1 MRRCVLGIV
10 CVLALGTMVHAED
23 APKGMIGIMIKV
35 DEENKDGKIVI
46 DGVISDSPAEK
57 AGFKMGDV
65 IIKVNDKA
73 AENLEDTVK
82 EIIKQE
88 PGTKIKIVI
97 KREGKEK
104 TIEVEVGKRR
114 DT

>member
-1 MRRCVLGIV
+1 
-10 CVLALGTMVHAED
+10 MVRADDE
-23 APKGMIGIMIKV
+23 PKGMIGIMIKV
-35 DEENKDGKIVI
+35 DEDNKDGKIVI
-46 DGVISDSPAEK
+46 VGIVDDSPAAK
-57 AGFKMGDV
+57 AGFKMDDV

-82 EIIKQE
+82 EIVKHE

-104 TIEVEVGKRR
+104 TIEVEVGKRK
-114 DT
+114 DS